1 MRESAFVDST
11 DSQLDDF
18 ITQAQ
23 NLLENLTDQHGVLKV
38 NRGETEMDG
47 WFA

>member
-38 NRGETEMDG
+38 RRWMDG
-47 WFA
+47 LHECC